1 MLLPSFRSPRLCN
14 YDFIFMDINYTGRLA
29 VSLYS
34 ILIQGCRHN
43 GNPAATRTHSVHLP
57 VGEGRYPAGGG
68 EGRRGEEGQC
78 AIVGYTVDF
87 TSSLR
92 TSPARDVRAFLFFF
106 FFLFLPRFSFALF
119 RAGFCT
125 HTRLILFNFPTET
138 HVAK

>member
-14 YDFIFMDINYTGRLA
+14 YDFIFMDINYMGRLA

-43 GNPAATRTHSVHLP
+43 GNPAATRTHSAHLP

-78 AIVGYTVDF
+78 AIVGT
-87 TSSLR
+87 TPWTLPLR
-92 TSPARDVRAFLFFF
+92 CELRQHETCA
-106 FFLFLPRFSFALF
+106 RFSFF
-119 RAGFCT
+119 CRASLSHFFAPVSAHT
-125 HTRLILFNFPTET
+125 HTHTCLILFNFPTET